1 MTRALFAIAVFAI
14 AIAWGATAAAQYEP
28 PPPPPVDPAAPVDP
42 APPAPPAAPA
52 EQPAA
57 PVEPPVA
64 PVEPVP
70 PVVVAP
76 APQPAPQPETTLV
89 SAAESR
95 APAATS
101 ATAKSDPSEW
111 DRWFGGKFMD
121 TRITFVFTDDNTLA
135 GPEDRSPQPGFF
147 NVDDEQFY
155 EGLDSEKRGRENE
168 TQLVLYKRMPSYFH
182 RLDAEAAL
190 VLEASIGIDDTQ
202 IGDDGSYLKLNLY
215 TQRDDFDGDNV
226 SLTLFPVDSQR
237 MLLGYTYDITWGGE
251 GIFPN
256 NPGLVPGA
264 RLRYDFNVGE
274 THEGYAYAGVK
285 TAQLLNQAI
294 DETQTYYGALG
305 GGGIGITKWL
315 GFDLCGGYFQRGA
328 FPPQSYTD
336 TSEEGGETESE
347 GIGGKTMDAFG
358 GSTRIVLHHGMPI
371 QDSVDFRLYK
381 VTPDAGQIIGAT
393 QAYDGGVAWSLSGE
407 YTLVAQ
413 SLIKFDEANS
423 SEYVPSSAAA
433 VNGKFRLARARF
445 HADFVYRDLSY
456 VVFDI
461 PGVFPYHGFPKGAD
475 ARPEWFF
482 AVGADYFFE
491 TSRLTPGV
499 IFAYKRPAV
508 LSITDSEGLDHNSVY
523 RSVED
528 MEILPPDQKSF
539 DILSFKA
546 TLKWDVAQ
554 FLAFVGEVRY
564 TLDKNKSKI
573 GANNVRVFE
582 EKNVT
587 NQLGFALLAQA
598 KW

>member
-1 MTRALFAIAVFAI
+1 MRRALLASGAFALAL
-14 AIAWGATAAAQYEP
+14 AWSGIAAAQYEP
-28 PPPPPVDPAAPVDP
+28 PPPPPPPPVDPAAPAPPEAMQP
-42 APPAPPAAPA
+42 AEPPPAPAPEPLPAPTPEPPPAPP
-52 EQPAA
+52 
-57 PVEPPVA
+57 PP
-64 PVEPVP
+64 P
-70 PVVVAP
+70 P
-76 APQPAPQPETTLV
+76 APPPP
-89 SAAESR
+89 
-95 APAATS
+95 PPPPPP
-101 ATAKSDPSEW
+101 KSEPSEW

-121 TRITFVFTDDNTLA
+121 TRLTFVFTDDNTLA

-190 VLEASIGIDDTQ
+190 VLEMAIGIDDTQ

-215 TQRDDFDGDNV
+215 TERDDFDGDNV

-251 GIFPN
+251 RIFPN

-264 RLRYDFNVGE
+264 RLRYDFAVGG
-274 THEGYAYAGVK
+274 THEGYVYAGVK

-294 DETQTYYGALG
+294 DERQTYYGALG
-305 GGGIGITKWL
+305 GFGVGITKWL
-315 GFDLCGGYFQRGA
+315 SFDGSGGYFQRGA

-336 TSEEGGETESE
+336 TSEDGDAEDAT

-358 GSTRIVLHHGMPI
+358 GSARIVLHHGLPI

-381 VTPDAGQIIGAT
+381 VTPDAAQIIGAT
-393 QAYDGGVAWSLSGE
+393 QAYDGGFAFSLSGE

-413 SLIKFDEANS
+413 SLIKFDDANS

-433 VNGKFRLARARF
+433 VSGKLRLARARF
-445 HADFVYRDLSY
+445 HADFVHRDLAY

-461 PGVFPYHGFPKGAD
+461 PGVFPYHGFPGGAD

-491 TSRLTPGV
+491 TSRLTPGL

-508 LSITDSEGLDHNSVY
+508 YSITDSEGVEHNSVY

-528 MEILPPDQKSF
+528 MEILPSGQEPF

-554 FLAFVGEVRY
+554 FLAFVGELRY

-573 GANNVRVFE
+573 GEDNTRE
-582 EKNVT
+582 WEKKNVT

>member
-1 MTRALFAIAVFAI
+1 MF
-14 AIAWGATAAAQYEP
+14 AWGTVAAAQYEP
-28 PPPPPVDPAAPVDP
+28 PPPPPPVDP
-42 APPAPPAAPA
+42 AVQPAPPSAPADPLPAAPA
-52 EQPAA
+52 E
-57 PVEPPVA
+57 PPVA
-64 PVEPVP
+64 PAAPAEPAP
-70 PVVVAP
+70 PTVAP
-76 APQPAPQPETTLV
+76 APAPTLTA
-89 SAAESR
+89 AAEASSV
-95 APAATS
+95 PAATS
-101 ATAKSDPSEW
+101 AAAKSEPSEW

-121 TRITFVFTDDNTLA
+121 TRITFVFTDDNVLA

-305 GGGIGITKWL
+305 GFGVGITRFL
-315 GFDLCGGYFQRGA
+315 SFDLCGGYFQRGA

-336 TSEEGGETESE
+336 MSEEGGETVSE

-381 VTPDAGQIIGAT
+381 VTPDAGQIIAAT
-393 QAYDGGVAWSLSGE
+393 QKYDDGVALSLSGE
-407 YTLVAQ
+407 YTVVAQ

-433 VNGKFRLARARF
+433 VSGKIRFSRARF

-461 PGVFPYHGFPKGAD
+461 PGVFPYHGFPSAAD
-475 ARPEWFF
+475 VRPEWFF
-482 AVGADYFFE
+482 AIGADYFFE
-491 TSRLTPGV
+491 TPRLTPGL

-508 LSITDSEGLDHNSVY
+508 YSITDTEGVDHNSVY

-528 MEILPPDQKSF
+528 MEILPAGQKPF
-539 DILSFKA
+539 DILSVKA

-573 GANNVRVFE
+573 GDGNIRVFE

-587 NQLGFALLAQA
+587 NQFGFALLAQA